1 MVSFSAGVTSLAHAN
16 SVTPVG
22 SIWHLP
28 YTSLRAER
36 GNPDAVA
43 TGLPRFAR
51 NDEPRVARFV
61 LIETEVQA
69 LATQMLNP
77 EKQTKP

>member
-22 SIWHLP
+22 SIW
-28 YTSLRAER
+28 R